1 MRIKLF
7 PLAALALL
15 ALGGC
20 DVSVTD
26 PDRGFLG
33 FDTIL
38 RTQSSTV
45 STAGVEV
52 VTSPGEW
59 ERVWDE
65 IGGAG
70 SAPSV
75 NFLRDM
81 VVIVA
86 AGAQPDGCHH
96 VRITELEA
104 RRDRLIVEADLE
116 VPGAGCIC
124 TPVVVRPLHIV
135 VADRWLEPVDL
146 DFDEVRLSC

>member
-1 MRIKLF
+1 MRSKLF
-7 PLAALALL
+7 PLAALALV

-26 PDRGFLG
+26 PDGGFLG

-38 RTQSSTV
+38 RTQNSTV
-45 STAGVEV
+45 SSAGVEV

-59 ERVWDE
+59 ERVWDD

-70 SAPSV
+70 SAPPV

-81 VVIVA
+81 VVVVA
-86 AGAQPDGCHH
+86 AGTQPNGCYH

-104 RRDRLIVEADLE
+104 RRNRLIVEAELE
-116 VPGAGCIC
+116 EPSASCVC
-124 TPVVVRPLHIV
+124 TPVVVRPLHAV
-135 VADRWLEPVDL
+135 VADRWLEPVEL
-146 DFDEVRLSC
+146 DVDELRLSC